1 MKRCIS
7 FRFHYEFIVKYVN
20 TSGGTT
26 YLVNL
31 AQRKNMSSFK
41 AGEIVAKNL
50 SPCNATP
57 TVAISDAC
65 REIRRLR
72 SKSRE
77 RKNNN
82 YVTYVWCISIIDR
95 VLSPEWHI

>member
-1 MKRCIS
+1 MKRCI
-7 FRFHYEFIVKYVN
+7 FLRFHYEFIVKYVN

-26 YLVNL
+26 YLVSL

-41 AGEIVAKNL
+41 AGEIVAKT

-72 SKSRE
+72 SRSGE
-77 RKNNN
+77 RKMND
-82 YVTYVWCISIIDR
+82 YVTYVWCMSIIGR